1 MDNNWYSN
9 EHEEPAPA
17 PEPNEADSELELEV
31 GQEVRAELGIGNDE
45 SLTPELLQNK
55 LAEYQKA
62 LQQEYED
69 EVDGARSSDDVKTIT
84 QDYFRTNVPLAA
96 AMIVRLAMNS
106 TSDAVRG
113 NMSKYIIQAAFDE
126 EKDSGDPIKALLK
139 ELASNDPK
147 PQPQTAEKET
157 ETG

>member
-1 MDNNWYSN
+1 MDNNWYN
-9 EHEEPAPA
+9 EQEPTSPSE
-17 PEPNEADSELELEV
+17 PEPTPEPDSELEV

-45 SLTPELLQNK
+45 PLTPELLQAK

-69 EVDGARSSDDVKTIT
+69 EVEGASSSNDVKTIT
-84 QDYFRTNVPLAA
+84 QDYFRTNVPAAA

-126 EKDSGDPIKALLK
+126 EKDSGDPIRNLLK
-139 ELASNDPK
+139 ELANNDPK
-147 PQPQTAEKET
+147 PIEKEA
-157 ETG
+157 GN